1 MFRRSGGRFA
11 DKNMRQIED
20 WLTARPIAHRG
31 LHDAA
36 RGIIEN
42 TASAVAAAIAGSYGI
57 EVDLQV
63 SADGD
68 AMVHHDDALGRLT
81 EGSGPLAALS
91 AAELRR
97 VAFRATAD
105 RMMTLGELCDLVG
118 ERVTMV
124 LEIKSRFDR
133 DERLVACVARVL
145 ASYAGPVAA
154 MSFDPHVVAGLRR
167 LAPRLRRGIVAERQ
181 FDPSDWGTMRAWQR
195 RCMAH
200 LLHAPV
206 TRPDFVAYRVDDLPA
221 PATRLAR
228 TFGVP
233 VLTWT
238 VRTPAQRERAA
249 QWADQMIFEGF
260 RA

>member
-1 MFRRSGGRFA
+1 MGDS
-11 DKNMRQIED
+11 D

-36 RGIIEN
+36 RGVVEN
-42 TASAVAAAIAGSYGI
+42 TASAVAAAVAAGYGI
-57 EVDLQV
+57 EVDLQL
-63 SADGD
+63 SRDGD

-81 EGSGPLAALS
+81 EGIGRLADLS
-91 AAELRR
+91 AAELRQ
-97 VAFRATAD
+97 APFRATAD

-118 ERVTMV
+118 ARVTLV

-133 DERLVACVARVL
+133 DDRLIARVVQVL
-145 ASYAGPVAA
+145 AAYAGPVAA
-154 MSFDPHVVAGLRR
+154 MSFDPYVVAGLRR
-167 LAPRLRRGIVAERQ
+167 AAPRLRRGIVAERR
-181 FDPSDWGTMRAWQR
+181 FDHSEWRQMSPWQR
-195 RCMAH
+195 RGMAH
-200 LLHAPV
+200 LLHAPM

-228 TFGVP
+228 TLGAP

-260 RA
+260 QP